1 MCNPAK
7 CRYARRYEGRRTS
20 VRLPR
25 HHAGCPRAKLGMSC
39 RLARRGC
46 QAGSD
51 LIWPRQ
57 CIGHHVGDARDVQ
70 NVTRALGDE
79 GKLTLLARSPWL
91 RHPVESRQK
100 RLVVGPQLKV
110 AALQHETEVPN
121 GAWRAASPGSWG
133 CL

>member
-7 CRYARRYEGRRTS
+7 CRPARQCEGQCTS

-25 HHAGCPRAKLGMSC
+25 HHAGCPHAKLGMSC

-46 QAGSD
+46 HASSD
-51 LIWPRQ
+51 LVWLRQ
-57 CIGHHVGDARDVQ
+57 GVGHHVGHAGDVQ

-91 RHPVESRQK
+91 RHPVKGRQK

-110 AALQHETEVPN
+110 VALKHETEVPN
-121 GAWRAASPGSWG
+121 GAEASQ
-133 CL
+133 

>member
-7 CRYARRYEGRRTS
+7 CRHARRCEGRRTS

-25 HHAGCPRAKLGMSC
+25 HRAGRPCAKLGMSC

-46 QAGSD
+46 QAGRG

-57 CIGHHVGDARDVQ
+57 GVGHHVGHAGDMQ
-70 NVTRALGDE
+70 NITRALGDE

-91 RHPVESRQK
+91 RHPVKSRQK

-110 AALQHETEVPN
+110 AALKHETEVPN
-121 GAWRAASPGSWG
+121 GAEASQ
-133 CL
+133 